1 MARLFV
7 EPERLKEDV
16 LVLAGEDHRYL
27 TRVLRLGVGDRLV
40 LFDGRSVEADGTI
53 VRVGPRA
60 LEVQVD
66 ARRETEASDRPDF
79 TLLMALVKG
88 DKMDFVVQKATE
100 LGVTRVIPVTT
111 VRSIPRGLDASGAVR
126 ALGKRARW
134 VKIAREGARQCGRAD
149 VPEVEPVTPLET
161 ALQAAHKDAFKL
173 MLWEGAREHR
183 VRQVLP
189 PLDKE
194 KVQRIVALV
203 GPEGGFA
210 DDEVAA
216 ARAAGFAVAGLG
228 PRILRTETAA
238 VVVLTILGFAVGDL
252 G

>member
-1 MARLFV
+1 MSRLFV
-7 EPERLKEDV
+7 EPERLKDEV

-27 TRVLRLGVGDRLV
+27 TRVLRLGVGDKLV

-66 ARRETEASDRPDF
+66 ARRSTPVGDRPDF
-79 TLLMALVKG
+79 TLMMSLVKG

-111 VRSIPRGLDASGAVR
+111 HRSIPRGLDASGAVR

-134 VKIAREGARQCGRAD
+134 VKIAREGARQCGRID

-161 ALQAAHKDAFKL
+161 ALQAAHKDALKL

-189 PLDKE
+189 KGE
-194 KVQRIVALV
+194 KPHRIIALI

-210 DDEVAA
+210 EEEVAA

-238 VVVLTILGFAVGDL
+238 VVVLTILSYAVGDL

>member
-1 MARLFV
+1 MNRLFV
-7 EPERLKEDV
+7 EPERLKDDV

-27 TRVLRLGVGDRLV
+27 TRVLRLVVGDRLV

-66 ARRETEASDRPDF
+66 ARRSTEAADRPDF
-79 TLLMALVKG
+79 TLMMALVKG

-134 VKIAREGARQCGRAD
+134 VKIAREGARQCGRID
-149 VPEVEPVTPLET
+149 VPEVEPVTPLKT
-161 ALQAAHKDAFKL
+161 ALLAAHKEAFKL
-173 MLWEGAREHR
+173 MLWEGAREHLL
-183 VRQVLP
+183 RQVLP
-189 PLDKE
+189 AE
-194 KVQRIVALV
+194 KPQRIIALV

-216 ARAAGFAVAGLG
+216 AREAGFQVAGLG

>member
-7 EPERLKEDV
+7 EPERLVDEV
-16 LVLAGEDHRYL
+16 LVLGGEDHRYL
-27 TRVLRLGVGDRLV
+27 TRVLRLGLGDKIE

-53 VRVGPRA
+53 IRVGPRA
-60 LEVQVD
+60 LEVQVGE
-66 ARRETEASDRPDF
+66 RRTTAASDRPDF
-79 TLLMALVKG
+79 TLMMSLVKG

-111 VRSIPRGLDASGAVR
+111 VRSIPRGLDTSSAVR
-126 ALGKRARW
+126 ALSKRARW
-134 VKIAREGARQCGRAD
+134 VKIAREGARQCGRID
-149 VPEVEPVTPLET
+149 VPEVEPVTPLDT
-161 ALQAAHKDAFKL
+161 ALKAAHKEAFKL
-173 MLWEGAREHR
+173 MLWEGAREHL

-189 PLDKE
+189 PSGE
-194 KVQRIVALV
+194 KPQRIVALI

-210 DDEVAA
+210 DEEVKA
-216 ARAAGFAVAGLG
+216 ARDAGFQVAGLG

>member
-1 MARLFV
+1 M
-7 EPERLKEDV
+7 
-16 LVLAGEDHRYL
+16 
-27 TRVLRLGVGDRLV
+27 LRLGIGDQVV
-40 LFDGRSVEADGTI
+40 LFDGRSTEADSVI

-60 LEVQVD
+60 LEVQVNE
-66 ARRETEASDRPDF
+66 RRTTEGSDRPDF
-79 TLLMALVKG
+79 TLMQAIVKG

-111 VRSIPRGLDASGAVR
+111 VRSVPRGLDASGAVR

-134 VKIAREGARQCGRAD
+134 VKIAREGARQCGRVD

-161 ALQAAHKDAFKL
+161 ALKAAHKEAFKL
-173 MLWEGAREHR
+173 MLWEGAREHT

-189 PLDKE
+189 PVEE
-194 KVQRIVALV
+194 KPQRIVMLV
-203 GPEGGFA
+203 GPEGGFT
-210 DDEVAA
+210 DEEVAA
-216 ARAAGFAVAGLG
+216 AREAGFAVAGLG

-238 VVVLTILGFAVGDL
+238 VVAMTILGFAVGDL

>member
-1 MARLFV
+1 MHRLFV
-7 EPERLKEDV
+7 EPERLQDEV

-27 TRVLRLGVGDRLV
+27 VRVLRLKVGDRLM
-40 LFDGRSVEADGTI
+40 LFDGRTTEADGTI

-60 LEVQVD
+60 LEVQID
-66 ARRETEASDRPDF
+66 ERRSKEGSDRTDF
-79 TLLMALVKG
+79 TLMQAIVKG

-111 VRSIPRGLDASGAVR
+111 VRSVPRGLDASGAVR
-126 ALGKRARW
+126 ALSKRARW
-134 VKIAREGARQCGRAD
+134 VKIAREGARQCGRID

-161 ALQAAHKDAFKL
+161 ALKAAHKEAFKL
-173 MLWEGAREHR
+173 MLWEGAREHT

-189 PLDKE
+189 PAGE
-194 KVQRIVALV
+194 KPQRIVALV
-203 GPEGGFA
+203 GPEGGFT
-210 DDEVAA
+210 DEEVAM
-216 ARAAGFAVAGLG
+216 ARTAGFAVAGLG

-238 VVVLTILGFAVGDL
+238 LVVLTVLGFAVGDL